1 MSGKCSH
8 CSHKKPRHNVC
19 DESDSSSDENDN
31 SCSSHGHHRS
41 CHSQKIKKEKTCGKC
56 IRQEKKKYF
65 CECEKQC
72 SKKCKNQEE
81 DEVQCTPEKK
91 ECGKCI
97 IIQIA

>member
-31 SCSSHGHHRS
+31 SCSGHSHHRS
-41 CHSQKIKKEKTCGKC
+41 CHSQKIKKEKTCGKY
-56 IRQEKKKYF
+56 RQKEEKKKHH
-65 CECEKQC
+65 CDCC
-72 SKKCKNQEE
+72 KKCKNQEE